1 MLSIGCLKENN
12 DHDFRVS
19 LTPETSKKLIKKN
32 INVYVEEDCG
42 IKSGFSN
49 DDYSTVGVEILK
61 TQESL
66 IDKSDILLSI
76 NPLDIN
82 FNNISKNATSKIFIG
97 NFNFNNLVPDKR
109 FTFLALEKIPRIAR
123 AQSMDILSSQ
133 ASIAG
138 YQASLLAANH
148 LNKYFPMLITAAGTI
163 SPAKILVVGAGV
175 AGLQAIATCNRL
187 GAKVTG
193 FDVRESTK
201 EQVESVG
208 GKFLQLDYEYNDSDE
223 QGYAKEQSDEI
234 QKKQNE
240 LLSKYIENSDCVITT
255 AAIPGKQAPKIVT
268 NENVQNMN
276 PGSVIIDLA
285 GETGGNCE
293 LGKYGDIE
301 IHNGVIIDK
310 PKNIT
315 NLVAE
320 HSSLVFSRNVESF
333 LNLIIKEDK
342 VNLDL
347 NDEIIKFTNLNL
359 GLQMNNELYL
369 IIIFVMA
376 MMLGY
381 ELIKKIPPTLHTP
394 LMSGT
399 NAISGIVIIG
409 SILVIT
415 STSDFIV
422 NILGFISLLL
432 SSINVFGGFIVTDRM
447 LEMFKK
453 PKNKDKK

>member
-1 MLSIGCLKENN
+1 MLSVGCLKENN

-82 FNNISKNATSKIFIG
+82 FNNISKNAESKIFIG
-97 NFNFNNLVPDKR
+97 NFNFKNLVPDKR

-208 GKFLQLDYEYNDSDE
+208 GKFLQLDYE
-223 QGYAKEQSDEI
+223 
-234 QKKQNE
+234 
-240 LLSKYIENSDCVITT
+240 
-255 AAIPGKQAPKIVT
+255 
-268 NENVQNMN
+268 
-276 PGSVIIDLA
+276 
-285 GETGGNCE
+285 
-293 LGKYGDIE
+293 
-301 IHNGVIIDK
+301 
-310 PKNIT
+310 
-315 NLVAE
+315 
-320 HSSLVFSRNVESF
+320 
-333 LNLIIKEDK
+333 
-342 VNLDL
+342 
-347 NDEIIKFTNLNL
+347 
-359 GLQMNNELYL
+359 
-369 IIIFVMA
+369 
-376 MMLGY
+376 
-381 ELIKKIPPTLHTP
+381 
-394 LMSGT
+394 
-399 NAISGIVIIG
+399 
-409 SILVIT
+409 
-415 STSDFIV
+415 
-422 NILGFISLLL
+422 
-432 SSINVFGGFIVTDRM
+432 
-447 LEMFKK
+447 
-453 PKNKDKK
+453 

>member
-76 NPLDIN
+76 NPLDID
-82 FNNISKNATSKIFIG
+82 FSSISKKATSKIFIG

-268 NENVQNMN
+268 NKNVQNMN

-359 GLQMNNELYL
+359 GASNE
-369 IIIFVMA
+369 
-376 MMLGY
+376 
-381 ELIKKIPPTLHTP
+381 
-394 LMSGT
+394 
-399 NAISGIVIIG
+399 
-409 SILVIT
+409 
-415 STSDFIV
+415 
-422 NILGFISLLL
+422 
-432 SSINVFGGFIVTDRM
+432 
-447 LEMFKK
+447 
-453 PKNKDKK
+453 

>member
-32 INVYVEEDCG
+32 INVFVEENCG

-49 DDYSTVGVEILK
+49 EDYSRVGVEILK

-82 FNNISKNATSKIFIG
+82 FNNISKNAESKIFIG
-97 NFNFNNLVPDKR
+97 NFNFKNLVPDKR

-208 GKFLQLDYEYNDSDE
+208 GKFLQLDYEYNDSDK

-240 LLSKYIENSDCVITT
+240 MLSKYIENSDCVITT
-255 AAIPGKQAPKIVT
+255 AAIPGKQAPNIVT

-285 GETGGNCE
+285 GESGGNCE
-293 LGKYGDIE
+293 LGKYGDVE

-342 VNLDL
+342 INLDL
-347 NDEIIKFTNLNL
+347 NDEIIKSTNINL
-359 GLQMNNELYL
+359 GDLNE
-369 IIIFVMA
+369 
-376 MMLGY
+376 
-381 ELIKKIPPTLHTP
+381 
-394 LMSGT
+394 
-399 NAISGIVIIG
+399 
-409 SILVIT
+409 
-415 STSDFIV
+415 
-422 NILGFISLLL
+422 
-432 SSINVFGGFIVTDRM
+432 
-447 LEMFKK
+447 
-453 PKNKDKK
+453 

>member
-12 DHDFRVS
+12 DQDFRVC
-19 LTPETSKKLIKKN
+19 LTPETSKKLIKNN

-49 DDYSTVGVEILK
+49 EDYSTVGVEILK

-82 FNNISKNATSKIFIG
+82 FNNISKNAKSKIFIG

-208 GKFLQLDYEYNDSDE
+208 GKFLQLDYEYNDSDK

-240 LLSKYIENSDCVITT
+240 MLSKYIENSDCVITT
-255 AAIPGKQAPKIVT
+255 AAIPGKKAPKIVT
-268 NENVQNMN
+268 KENIQNMN

-293 LGKYGDIE
+293 LGKYGDVE
-301 IHNGVIIDK
+301 IHNGVTIDK

-347 NDEIIKFTNLNL
+347 NDEIIKSTNLNL
-359 GLQMNNELYL
+359 GDSNE
-369 IIIFVMA
+369 
-376 MMLGY
+376 
-381 ELIKKIPPTLHTP
+381 
-394 LMSGT
+394 
-399 NAISGIVIIG
+399 
-409 SILVIT
+409 
-415 STSDFIV
+415 
-422 NILGFISLLL
+422 
-432 SSINVFGGFIVTDRM
+432 
-447 LEMFKK
+447 
-453 PKNKDKK
+453 

>member
-76 NPLDIN
+76 NPLDID
-82 FNNISKNATSKIFIG
+82 FNSISKNTKSKIFIG

-208 GKFLQLDYEYNDSDE
+208 GKFLQLDYEYNDSDK

-240 LLSKYIENSDCVITT
+240 MLSKYIENSDCVITT
-255 AAIPGKQAPKIVT
+255 AAIPGKKAPKIVT
-268 NENVQNMN
+268 KENIQNMN

-293 LGKYGDIE
+293 LGKYGDVE
-301 IHNGVIIDK
+301 IHNGVTIDK

-347 NDEIIKFTNLNL
+347 NDEIIKSTNLNL
-359 GLQMNNELYL
+359 GDSNE
-369 IIIFVMA
+369 
-376 MMLGY
+376 
-381 ELIKKIPPTLHTP
+381 
-394 LMSGT
+394 
-399 NAISGIVIIG
+399 
-409 SILVIT
+409 
-415 STSDFIV
+415 
-422 NILGFISLLL
+422 
-432 SSINVFGGFIVTDRM
+432 
-447 LEMFKK
+447 
-453 PKNKDKK
+453 

>member
-1 MLSIGCLKENN
+1 MLSVGCLKENN

-76 NPLDIN
+76 NPLDLD
-82 FNNISKNATSKIFIG
+82 FSSISKKATSKIFIG
-97 NFNFNNLVPDKR
+97 NFNFNDLVPDKR

-208 GKFLQLDYEYNDSDE
+208 GKFLQLDYEYNDSDK

-234 QKKQNE
+234 QRKQNE
-240 LLSKYIENSDCVITT
+240 MLSKYIENSDCVITT

-268 NENVQNMN
+268 KENIQNMI

-293 LGKYGDIE
+293 LGKYGDVE
-301 IHNGVIIDK
+301 IHNGVTIDK

-347 NDEIIKFTNLNL
+347 NDEIIKSTNLNL
-359 GLQMNNELYL
+359 G
-369 IIIFVMA
+369 
-376 MMLGY
+376 
-381 ELIKKIPPTLHTP
+381 
-394 LMSGT
+394 
-399 NAISGIVIIG
+399 
-409 SILVIT
+409 
-415 STSDFIV
+415 D
-422 NILGFISLLL
+422 
-432 SSINVFGGFIVTDRM
+432 SS
-447 LEMFKK
+447 E
-453 PKNKDKK
+453 

>member
-1 MLSIGCLKENN
+1 
-12 DHDFRVS
+12 
-19 LTPETSKKLIKKN
+19 
-32 INVYVEEDCG
+32 
-42 IKSGFSN
+42 
-49 DDYSTVGVEILK
+49 
-61 TQESL
+61 
-66 IDKSDILLSI
+66 
-76 NPLDIN
+76 
-82 FNNISKNATSKIFIG
+82 
-97 NFNFNNLVPDKR
+97 
-109 FTFLALEKIPRIAR
+109 
-123 AQSMDILSSQ
+123 
-133 ASIAG
+133 
-138 YQASLLAANH
+138 
-148 LNKYFPMLITAAGTI
+148 MLITAAGTI

-208 GKFLQLDYEYNDSDE
+208 GKFLQLDYEYNDSDK

-293 LGKYGDIE
+293 LGKYGGIE

-347 NDEIIKFTNLNL
+347 KDEIIKSTNLNF
-359 GLQMNNELYL
+359 GDSNE
-369 IIIFVMA
+369 
-376 MMLGY
+376 
-381 ELIKKIPPTLHTP
+381 
-394 LMSGT
+394 
-399 NAISGIVIIG
+399 
-409 SILVIT
+409 
-415 STSDFIV
+415 
-422 NILGFISLLL
+422 
-432 SSINVFGGFIVTDRM
+432 
-447 LEMFKK
+447 
-453 PKNKDKK
+453 